1 MKTIEVI
8 ITPNGDSRVETKGF
22 QGVGCRVASRFLE
35 KALGQTTYET
45 LTSEFH
51 QPASQQQHLNEE
63 T

>member
-8 ITPNGDSRVETKGF
+8 ITPNGESRIETKGF
-22 QGVGCRVASRFLE
+22 QGAGCRAASQFLE
-35 KALGQTTYET
+35 KALGQTKSET

-51 QPASQQQHLNEE
+51 QSASQQQHLNEE